1 MEKKLHVPALLN
13 EVIDLLKPKD
23 GGVYLDGTL
32 GYGGYSL
39 AILRESS
46 PTGIVFGFD
55 LDRSAIE
62 AASSRLTE
70 YGNRFRPVHLGYH
83 EALRALIDSGIDKVD
98 GIALDLGLSSTQID
112 DPERGFSF
120 RFEGPLDMRFDTD
133 SGLTL
138 IEILKTI
145 KVSDLERVL
154 RDYGEERFSSRI
166 AKAIVESGRKGSLKT
181 TSDLAELVAR
191 VIPGRRGKI
200 HPATR
205 TFQGLRIMV
214 NHELD
219 NLTLALKNLPD
230 LLKVG
235 ARLCVV
241 SYHSLE
247 DRLVKVSFREL
258 SKSSTKYRIV
268 TPKPVRP
275 SSEEARSNP
284 RARSAKLR
292 AIEVVS

>member
-1 MEKKLHVPALLN
+1 MHIPALLD
-13 EVIDLLKPKD
+13 EVIELLKPTD
-23 GGVYLDGTL
+23 GGIYLDGTL

-46 PTGIVFGFD
+46 PNGIVYGFD
-55 LDRSAIE
+55 LDKSAIE
-62 AASSRLTE
+62 GSSSRLSE
-70 YGNRFRPVHLGYH
+70 FGDRFRPVHCGYH
-83 EALRALIDSGIDKVD
+83 EAAEALRSLGIIGVD

-120 RFEGPLDMRFDTD
+120 RFDGPLDMRFDKE
-133 SGLTL
+133 SGETL
-138 IEILKTI
+138 LEMLKTI
-145 KVSDLERVL
+145 KAPALEKVL
-154 RDYGEERFSSRI
+154 REYGEERFASRV
-166 AKAIVESGRKGSLKT
+166 AKAIVEASRKGTLKT
-181 TSDLAELVAR
+181 TRDLADLTAR

-219 NLTLALKNLPD
+219 NLKTALENLPE

-247 DRLVKVSFREL
+247 DRLVKIAFREMA
-258 SKSSTKYRIV
+258 KSSTKLRIV

-275 SSEEARSNP
+275 TNEEARSNP
-284 RARSAKLR
+284 RARSARLR
-292 AIEVVS
+292 AIEAVA

>member
-1 MEKKLHVPALLN
+1 MPALLD
-13 EVIDLLKPKD
+13 EVIELLEPTD
-23 GGVYLDGTL
+23 GGIYLDGTL

-39 AILRESS
+39 SILMKSS
-46 PTGIVFGFD
+46 PTGIVYGFD
-55 LDRSAIE
+55 VDKSAIE
-62 AASSRLTE
+62 VATMRLSE
-70 YGNRFRPVHLGYH
+70 FGDRFRPVHCGYH
-83 EALRALIDSGIDKVD
+83 EAPEALGSLGVSSVD

-120 RFEGPLDMRFDTD
+120 RFEGPLDMRFDTE

-138 IEILKTI
+138 MEMLKTI
-145 KVSDLERVL
+145 RVSDLEKVL
-154 RDYGEERFSSRI
+154 REYGEERFASRI
-166 AKAIVESGRKGSLKT
+166 AKAIVEASRKRTLKT
-181 TSDLAELVAR
+181 TSDLADLTVR

-214 NHELD
+214 NRELD
-219 NLTLALKNLPD
+219 NLKSALETLPG
-230 LLKVG
+230 LLKSG

-247 DRLVKVSFREL
+247 DRLVKIAFREIA
-258 SKSSTKYRIV
+258 KSSEKLRIV

-275 SSEEARSNP
+275 TNEEARSNP
-284 RARSAKLR
+284 RARSARLR
-292 AIEVVS
+292 ALEAIA

>member
-1 MEKKLHVPALLN
+1 MHVPALLK
-13 EVIDLLKPKD
+13 EVIGYLQPRD

-32 GYGGYSL
+32 GYGGYSISL
-39 AILRESS
+39 LTESY
-46 PTGIVFGFD
+46 PTGVVYGFD

-62 AASSRLTE
+62 RTSARLSE
-70 YGNRFRPVHLGYH
+70 YSDRFRPIHAGFH
-83 EALRALIDSGIDKVD
+83 EARERLEELGVAGVD
-98 GIALDLGLSSTQID
+98 GIALDLGLSSSQID

-120 RFEGPLDMRFDTD
+120 RFEGPLDMRFDTE
-133 SGLTL
+133 SGPTL
-138 IEILKTI
+138 LEMLRKK
-145 KVSDLERVL
+145 KVSELERVL
-154 RDYGEERFSSRI
+154 REYGEERFSSRI
-166 AKAIVESGRKGSLKT
+166 SKAIQEAIRRGSLKT

-214 NHELD
+214 NRELE
-219 NLTLALKNLPD
+219 NLRTALEELP
-230 LLKVG
+230 LLLRPG

-247 DRLVKVSFREL
+247 DRLVKLSFREL
-258 SKSSTKYRIV
+258 AKSGARWRIV

-275 SSEEARSNP
+275 TMEETRSNP
-284 RARSAKLR
+284 RARSARLR
-292 AIEVVS
+292 VIESQS